1 MQKFRSTVMGWILK
15 TSSILLNVLMLKVN
29 IGDFDWS
36 RVLQHLSYIA
46 WVFKLLGYVHEICN
60 S

>member
-1 MQKFRSTVMGWILK
+1 MRWILK
-15 TSSILLNVLMLKVN
+15 TSSILLNVLMLQVN

-46 WVFKLLGYVHEICN
+46 WVSNFWVMFMRFLVLCN
-60 S
+60 MQSGN